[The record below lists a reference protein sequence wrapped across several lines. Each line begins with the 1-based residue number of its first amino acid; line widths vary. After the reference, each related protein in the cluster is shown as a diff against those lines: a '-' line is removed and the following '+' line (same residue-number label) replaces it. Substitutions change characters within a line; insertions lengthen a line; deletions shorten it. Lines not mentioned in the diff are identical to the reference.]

1 MEPETIN
8 AIVDSHD
15 ELVRAVQACL
25 GCILKHDL
33 LDALDAFM
41 FAAEVSPGFS
51 ERAEVA
57 RRQVMR
63 ERIIHRC

>member
-15 ELVRAVQACL
+15 ELVLAVQACFA
-25 GCILKHDL
+25 CIMKHDL

-41 FAAEVSPGFS
+41 FAAGVSEGFA

-57 RRQVMR
+57 RKQVMR
-63 ERIIHRC
+63 ERIVHLC